1 MSRPADGPASPRRTL
16 RLAHRGDW
24 RVAPENSLAA
34 MTAALANP
42 ACDGLELDVRGSR
55 DGVPVLLHDAT
66 LARVQRRQERVDELD
81 LESLGASGIPTL
93 AAVLAAAGPAPFIDV
108 ELKGEPVPGVIP
120 VLEAA
125 RGTGLGQTVVSSFEP
140 DTIAW
145 IEARRPAWPRWLNA
159 MDLAAPTLRLGVE
172 LGCRGLSVDWH
183 AIDRAGMA
191 RAASAGLE
199 VAAWTVRRRTTVARL
214 ERLGVVAICVE
225 AAALDG

>member
-1 MSRPADGPASPRRTL
+1 VTRHRRQQLILPSRQHLRRAVL
-16 RLAHRGDW
+16 AQLGKQRARERGDVAAGEQRRRGAHRQLIGPGD
-24 RVAPENSLAA
+24 RKFEPEPFEGCAVVL
-34 MTAALANP
+34 
-42 ACDGLELDVRGSR
+42 GSS
-55 DGVPVLLHDAT
+55 
-66 LARVQRRQERVDELD
+66 D

-125 RGTGLGQTVVSSFEP
+125 RGTGLGRTVVSSFEP

-159 MDLAAPTLRLGVE
+159 MDLAAPTLRLAVE